1 MGTRTEHA
9 PGTFSYVDL
18 STTDPDGAKAFYGE
32 LFGWDFDDQE
42 VGDGMVY
49 TNCRIEGA
57 TAGAISGQME
67 QERRM
72 AVPPHWNNYVT
83 VQDADATAERAN
95 EAGANVVMEPF
106 DVMSARRMARP
117 TVAFARHPGPKQP

>member
-42 VGDGMVY
+42 VGDGRS
-49 TNCRIEGA
+49 TRTAASKGQRLARSQGRWSRSGGWACRRTG
-57 TAGAISGQME
+57 T
-67 QERRM
+67 
-72 AVPPHWNNYVT
+72 T
-83 VQDADATAERAN
+83 T
-95 EAGANVVMEPF
+95 
-106 DVMSARRMARP
+106 
-117 TVAFARHPGPKQP
+117 

>member
-57 TAGAISGQME
+57 TGNGW
-67 QERRM
+67 
-72 AVPPHWNNYVT
+72 PT
-83 VQDADATAERAN
+83 T
-95 EAGANVVMEPF
+95 F
-106 DVMSARRMARP
+106 D
-117 TVAFARHPGPKQP
+117 